1 MNDKGQQ
8 VELELTGAD
17 FDLSVP
23 VYVEADAEL
32 DQAGDINVVLY
43 MFVGDSDEACSE
55 NRVSLTQI
63 FNRWV
68 DHYLTTEVG
77 YNHLYSLS
85 DSLREISNNMQNA
98 ANSIKELTVPVDHY
112 EDDPDEYMEWERIKP
127 VRD

>member
-43 MFVGDSDEACSE
+43 LFVGDSDEACSE

>member
-85 DSLREISNNMQNA
+85 DSLREISNTMQNA

-112 EDDPDEYMEWERIKP
+112 EDDPDEYME
-127 VRD
+127 

>member
-8 VELELTGAD
+8 VELELTGTD
-17 FDLSVP
+17 FDLTVP

-32 DQAGDINVVLY
+32 DQAGDINMVMY

-85 DSLREISNNMQNA
+85 DSLREIANNMQDA
-98 ANSIKELTVPVDHY
+98 ANSIKELTIPIEDY
-112 EDDPDEYMEWERIKP
+112 EDDVDEYME
-127 VRD
+127 